1 MNKQVFYIRKN
12 VECECK
18 GKGCYCCLGSGIVEN
33 ELVEATEA
41 DLAEA
46 GYVKREKVKL
56 IFCKRE
62 LPLWGEKIDAYKCSG
77 CGNWVIGVVLYCP
90 GCGSELVWEGV

>member
-1 MNKQVFYIRKN
+1 MSKQVFYKN
-12 VECECK
+12 VIKSIMANDYSATIEE
-18 GKGCYCCLGSGIVEN
+18 Y
-33 ELVEATEA
+33 VEATEA

-56 IFCKRE
+56 LFCKRE